1 MKEKAEII
9 YRVLKVFI
17 LFPSYFVFCS
27 VKNCIPQYLSGTS
40 ILLKLTCVSAWQTP
54 FPSLR
59 RTRRGSICD
68 MSNKVSQLSYNETIL
83 LEDGITSL
91 TSNCKIIYTEEG
103 EDNDIV
109 TGDRSA
115 QKNFYL
121 VI

>member
-1 MKEKAEII
+1 MYTTIAKWDIHITETDMCFSLAD
-9 YRVLKVFI
+9 
-17 LFPSYFVFCS
+17 
-27 VKNCIPQYLSGTS
+27 T
-40 ILLKLTCVSAWQTP
+40 VSKFEEDK